1 MLRAEQQGLFFGRKP
16 RRHLLASWLTALAF
30 GLAQTLIGLHVHA
43 LDEAEASESGCAA
56 CAYSAVE
63 LLPEPIPAAPVRTG
77 SQRADRVVAPRSP
90 RLKRQPAPFRQRAPP
105 LS

>member
-1 MLRAEQQGLFFGRKP
+1 MLGVEQQGPSFGRKP

-30 GLAQTLIGLHVHA
+30 GVAQTLVGLHVHA
-43 LDEAEASESGCAA
+43 LDAAETPESGCAA
-56 CAYSAVE
+56 CAYSATE
-63 LLPEPIPAAPVRTG
+63 LLPGPIPATPVYIG
-77 SQRADRVVAPRSP
+77 SQRADRAVAPYCP

>member
-1 MLRAEQQGLFFGRKP
+1 MLGAEQQGPSIGRKP

-30 GLAQTLIGLHVHA
+30 GVAQTLVGLHVHA
-43 LDEAEASESGCAA
+43 LDAAESSESGCAA
-56 CAYSAVE
+56 CAYSATE
-63 LLPEPIPAAPVRTG
+63 LLPEPIPAAPMRTG
-77 SQRADRVVAPRSP
+77 SQRADLAVAPCSP